1 MQLYLLIDIH
11 RGVIM
16 RLKGL
21 MQPLKDSREFKEIM
35 NAIEKHK
42 YPISIFG
49 LSESARSYLINGVY
63 DELDKP
69 FLILTHNDVEA
80 KNIYEDLNLYIPN
93 VFYFPT
99 KEVVFY
105 NIDAISGDLR
115 WERLKVLREMSKK
128 GKKIIVASI
137 ESLAQK
143 YIPFEL
149 YKDYTFKFKVGDT
162 INLEELNEKL
172 VQCGYERIDV
182 VEAKGQFSVR
192 GGIMDVYPPFSSF
205 PFRIE
210 LFGDEI
216 DSIRSFNT
224 ESQRSIEKVREVEIF
239 PAKEMILGR
248 ENIKAAVKSIEQD
261 LNTVVNSLKLKKNKE
276 AMEKIN
282 SITKNNLEALKEKW
296 SFETIDSFLPYF
308 YKSTST
314 FLDFIQEG
322 FIVMDDIQRCKGKLD
337 SVYFE
342 FEENYKSFLQLGNI
356 LPGQGNLLI
365 SREELLE
372 RLTSSNAITL
382 NAIPKSASMLAPR
395 AIISLTQITLHNYH
409 GQLDLLIEDI
419 KDKKARGFK
428 TLILSGTRPRG
439 ERLVATLRDRGIES
453 SYSDVLNEL
462 SFGQVAITFGNQLRG
477 FEYPDL
483 KVCVISD
490 KEVFGEAKR
499 KKTLNVKKG
508 VSKIKSF
515 TELKLGD
522 YVVHTNHGIGVY
534 RGIKQL
540 ELDGHKKDYLQL
552 SYECGDMLYVP
563 VDQLDLVQKY
573 IGQEGK
579 NPKINKLGGSEWA
592 KAKSKV
598 KRSIEE
604 IAEDLVKLYAMRAT
618 LKGHSYSKDTVWQKQ
633 FEEEFPYD
641 ETPDQ
646 ITAIEDIKKDMEN
659 DKPMDRLLCGDVGY
673 GKTEVAIR
681 AAFKAVMDG
690 KQVAFLVP
698 TTILAEQH
706 YNNLVQRFSDFP
718 VKVDMV
724 SRFRTTTQQ
733 KNTLKSVK
741 EGNIDILIGTHRLLQ
756 KDIQFKDLGLLVI
769 DEEQRFGVT
778 HKERLKEFKKN
789 IDVVTLSATP
799 IPRTLHMSLVGV
811 RDISVIETPPEER
824 YPIQTYVV
832 EFNDQLI
839 RDAIMRELNRGG
851 QVYFVYN
858 RVETIRDMASYIQ
871 KLVPEARVAVGHGQM
886 NERELEN
893 VVIGFVKNEYDIL
906 VSTTIIETGMDIP
919 NVNTIIIND
928 ADKMGLSQL
937 YQLRGRVGRSNRIA
951 YAYLT
956 YKKDKILTEVA
967 EKRLKA
973 IKEFTELG
981 SGFKIAM
988 KDLEIRGAGNMMG
1001 SAQHGHM
1008 AAIGYDLYCRMLEDM
1023 VKLIKGEI
1031 EKEPIETTVELKVD
1045 AYIPGTYISD
1055 EMQKIEVYKKIAS
1068 INSKEDMLEIQ
1079 EELIDRFSDIPDSV
1093 INLINI
1099 AYIRSI
1105 GKTLGIEEIK
1115 ERKEELLLQFESEEY
1130 ISEKLIKV
1138 IMENYKK
1145 SISFKK
1151 DKKPI
1156 LVYKLLDVK
1165 KDELILKLRQ
1175 IMENMKASVAIK

>member
-1 MQLYLLIDIH
+1 
-11 RGVIM
+11 M

-21 MQPLKDSREFKEIM
+21 MQPLKESSEFKEII
-35 NAIEKHK
+35 NAIEKHR
-42 YPISIFG
+42 YPIGVFG

-69 FLILTHNDVEA
+69 FLILSHSDVEA
-80 KNIYEDLNLYIPN
+80 KNIYEDLNLYLPN

-115 WERLKVLREMSKK
+115 WERLKVIREMTRKS
-128 GKKIIVASI
+128 KKIIVASI
-137 ESLAQK
+137 ESLAQR

-149 YKDYTFKFKVGDT
+149 YKEFTFTFKVGDT
-162 INLEELNEKL
+162 INLEQVNESL
-172 VQCGYERIDV
+172 VQCGYERVDM
-182 VEAKGQFSVR
+182 VEAKGQFSIR
-192 GGIMDVYPPFSSF
+192 GGIMDIFPPLGSL
-205 PFRIE
+205 PYRIE
-210 LFGDEI
+210 LFGDEV

-224 ESQRSIEKVREVEIF
+224 ESQRSIDKVKSVEIF
-239 PAKEMILGR
+239 PAKEMILNK
-248 ENIKAAVKSIEQD
+248 EVISKAVIAIEED
-261 LNTVVNSLKLKKNKE
+261 LKKVASSLKAKKNKD
-276 AMEKIN
+276 AVEKIN
-282 SITKNNLEALKEKW
+282 STIKRNLETLKESW
-296 SFETIDSFLPYF
+296 SFETIESFLPYF
-308 YKSTST
+308 YNNTSS
-314 FLDFIQEG
+314 FLDYIRDG
-322 FIVMDDIQRCKGKLD
+322 FVIVDDAQRCQGKLE

-356 LPGQGNLLI
+356 LPRQGNLLVPK
-365 SREELLE
+365 EELLE
-372 RLTSSNAITL
+372 KLTYSNVLTM
-382 NAIPKSASMLAPR
+382 NAIPKSTKILAPR
-395 AIISLTQITLHNYH
+395 AIVSFTQITLHNYH

-419 KDKKARGFK
+419 KDKKARGFR
-428 TLILSGTRPRG
+428 TVILSGTRPRG
-439 ERLVATLRDRGIES
+439 ERLVSTLRERGIES
-453 SYSDVLNEL
+453 SYSDITNEIGL
-462 SFGQVAITFGNQLRG
+462 GQVVITFGNQLRG
-477 FEYPDL
+477 FEYPDQR
-483 KVCVISD
+483 VCVISD

-499 KKTLNVKKG
+499 KKTSKPKKG

-534 RGIKQL
+534 KGIKQL
-540 ELDGHKKDYLQL
+540 ELEGHKKDYLQL
-552 SYECGDMLYVP
+552 TYDNGDMLYVP

-579 NPKINKLGGSEWA
+579 NPKVNKLGGSEWA

-598 KRSIEE
+598 KKSIEE
-604 IAEDLVKLYAMRAT
+604 IAEDLVKLYAMRST
-618 LKGHSYSKDTVWQKQ
+618 LKGHSFQKDTVWQKQ
-633 FEEEFPYD
+633 FEEEFPYE

-646 ITAIEDIKKDMEN
+646 LSAIEDIKKDMQS
-659 DKPMDRLLCGDVGY
+659 DKAMDRLLCGDVGY

-706 YNNLVQRFSDFP
+706 YNNFVQRFSDFP
-718 VKVDMV
+718 VRVDMV
-724 SRFRTTTQQ
+724 SRFRTAAQQ
-733 KNTLKSVK
+733 KSTLKAVK
-741 EGNIDILIGTHRLLQ
+741 EGNVDILIGTHRLLQ
-756 KDIQFKDLGLLVI
+756 KDIQFKDLGLLII

-789 IDVVTLSATP
+789 IDSLTLSATP

-858 RVETIRDMASYIQ
+858 RVETIRDMASYLQ
-871 KLVPEARVAVGHGQM
+871 KLIPEARVAVGHGQM
-886 NERELEN
+886 SERELED
-893 VVIGFVKNEYDIL
+893 VVLGFVKNEYDIL

-1023 VKLIKGEI
+1023 IKLIKGEI

-1045 AYIPGTYISD
+1045 AYIPGDYIID
-1055 EMQKIEVYKKIAS
+1055 EMQKIEVYKKIAAVS
-1068 INSKEDMLEIQ
+1068 SLDDMMEIQ
-1079 EELIDRFSDIPDSV
+1079 DELIDRFSDIPPSV
-1093 INLINI
+1093 ENLMNI
-1099 AYIRSI
+1099 AYIRGI
-1105 GKTLGIEEIK
+1105 AKGLGIEEIK
-1115 ERKEELLLQFESEEY
+1115 ERREELWFQFESKDWIKGEIVNSLLTKYSRNISFKEEKKPTIAYKLMDIKKEELIPRVRE
-1130 ISEKLIKV
+1130 
-1138 IMENYKK
+1138 
-1145 SISFKK
+1145 
-1151 DKKPI
+1151 I
-1156 LVYKLLDVK
+1156 L
-1165 KDELILKLRQ
+1165 
-1175 IMENMKASVAIK
+1175 ENMKASVAIK

>member
-1 MQLYLLIDIH
+1 
-11 RGVIM
+11 M
-16 RLKGL
+16 RLKGV
-21 MQPLKDSREFKEIM
+21 MQPLKESNEFKEII
-35 NAIEKHK
+35 NAIEKRR
-42 YPISIFG
+42 YPIGVFG

-69 FLILTHNDVEA
+69 FLILSHSDVEA
-80 KNIYEDLNLYIPN
+80 KNIYEDLNLYLPN

-115 WERLKVLREMSKK
+115 WERLKVIREMTRKS
-128 GKKIIVASI
+128 KKIIVASI
-137 ESLAQK
+137 ESVAQK

-149 YKDYTFKFKVGDT
+149 YKEFTFSYKLGDT

-172 VQCGYERIDV
+172 VQCGYERVDMV
-182 VEAKGQFSVR
+182 DAKGQFSIR
-192 GGIMDVYPPFSSF
+192 GGIMDIFPPFGTL
-205 PFRIE
+205 PYRIE
-210 LFGDEI
+210 LFGDEV
-216 DSIRSFNT
+216 DSIRTFNT
-224 ESQRSIEKVREVEIF
+224 ESQRSIEKVKSIEIF
-239 PAKEMILGR
+239 PAKEMVLSR
-248 ENIKAAVKSIEQD
+248 ESIAKAVSSIEED
-261 LNTVVNSLKLKKNKE
+261 LKTVTASLKAKKNKD

-282 SITKNNLEALKEKW
+282 SATKRNLETLKESW
-296 SFETIDSFLPYF
+296 SFETIESFLPYF
-308 YKSTST
+308 YNNTSS
-314 FLDFIQEG
+314 FLEYIKEG
-322 FIVMDDIQRCKGKLD
+322 FVIVDDVQRCQGKLE

-342 FEENYKSFLQLGNI
+342 FEENYKNFLQLGNV

-365 SREELLE
+365 SKDELLE
-372 RLTSSNAITL
+372 KLTYSNVLTI
-382 NAIPKSASMLAPR
+382 NAIPKSAKILAPR
-395 AIISLTQITLHNYH
+395 AVVSFTQITLHNYH

-419 KDKKARGFK
+419 KDKKARGFR
-428 TLILSGTRPRG
+428 TIILSGTRPRG
-439 ERLVATLRDRGIES
+439 ERLVSTLRDRGIES
-453 SYSDVLNEL
+453 SYSDVVNEL
-462 SFGQVAITFGNQLRG
+462 ELGQVVITFGNQLRG

-483 KVCVISD
+483 KICVISD

-499 KKTLNVKKG
+499 KKTSKPKKG

-540 ELDGHKKDYLQL
+540 ELEGHKKDYLQL
-552 SYECGDMLYVP
+552 TYDNGDMLYVP

-579 NPKINKLGGSEWA
+579 TPKVNKLGGTEWA

-604 IAEDLVKLYAMRAT
+604 IAEDLVKLYAMRST
-618 LKGHSYSKDTVWQKQ
+618 LKGHSFHKDTVWQKQ

-646 ITAIEDIKKDMEN
+646 LNAIEEIKRDMES

-706 YNNLVQRFSDFP
+706 YNNFVQRFSDFP
-718 VKVDMV
+718 VRVDMV
-724 SRFRTTTQQ
+724 SRFRTPTQQ
-733 KNTLKSVK
+733 KNTLKAVK
-741 EGNIDILIGTHRLLQ
+741 EGNVDILIGTHRLLQ
-756 KDIQFKDLGLLVI
+756 KDIQFKDLGLLII

-778 HKERLKEFKKN
+778 HKEKLKELKKN
-789 IDVVTLSATP
+789 IDSVTLSATP

-832 EFNDQLI
+832 EFNEQLI
-839 RDAIMRELNRGG
+839 RDAIMREINRGG

-858 RVETIRDMASYIQ
+858 RVETIRDMASYLQ
-871 KLVPEARVAVGHGQM
+871 KLVPEARIAVGHGQM
-886 NERELEN
+886 NEKELED
-893 VVIGFVKNEYDIL
+893 VILGFVKNEYDIL
-906 VSTTIIETGMDIP
+906 VATTIIETGMDIP

-967 EKRLKA
+967 EKRLRA

-1001 SAQHGHM
+1001 ASQHGHM

-1045 AYIPGTYISD
+1045 AFIPGDYISD
-1055 EMQKIEVYKKIAS
+1055 EMQKIEVYKKIAAIS
-1068 INSKEDMLEIQ
+1068 SLEDMMEVQ
-1079 EELIDRFSDIPDSV
+1079 DELIDRFSDIPLSV
-1093 INLINI
+1093 ENLMNI

-1105 GKTLGIEEIK
+1105 AKTLGIEEIK
-1115 ERKEELLLQFESEEY
+1115 ERREELWFQFES
-1130 ISEKLIKV
+1130 KDWIKPELV
-1138 IMENYKK
+1138 SGLLGKYSKN
-1145 SISFKK
+1145 ISFKE
-1151 DKKPI
+1151 DKKPTI
-1156 LVYKLLDVK
+1156 VYRLMDLKRE
-1165 KDELILKLRQ
+1165 ELTPKVRE
-1175 IMENMKASVAIK
+1175 IMENMKVSVAIK